1 MQMSS
6 NRKIAAVVLT
16 TVALSVGTVGVA
28 SASQAKSTG
37 KSVSVRQT
45 TTRTT
50 VNAVANPIAGG
61 AIGQM
66 GDPSAALATVLT
78 SLVKD
83 GTITQAQADKITAA
97 ITAARAAHEATEGN
111 HPAPMMD
118 PNHAAQFTLI
128 ATTIG
133 KSATDIQS
141 ALAAGQSLGAIAGDK
156 RAALITALVADETKR
171 IDAAVTAGKM
181 TAAQATTLKAGL
193 SAHVTAEV
201 DAVRPAMGPGMGMG
215 GHMGGHGPNH

>member
-28 SASQAKSTG
+28 SATQAKSNG

-50 VNAVANPIAGG
+50 VNAISNPMAGG
-61 AIGQM
+61 AMGQK
-66 GDPSAALATVLT
+66 GDQGAGLATVLST
-78 SLVKD
+78 LVKA
-83 GTITQAQADKITAA
+83 GTITQAQADAITTA
-97 ITAARAAHEATEGN
+97 ITAARAAHEATEGTN
-111 HPAPMMD
+111 R
-118 PNHAAQFTLI
+118 AAHQILI

-133 KSATDIQS
+133 KSTAEIQ
-141 ALAAGQSLGAIAGDK
+141 AGLAAGKSLGVIAGDK

-181 TAAQATTLKAGL
+181 TAAQATTLKAAL
-193 SAHVTAEV
+193 TAQVTAHV
-201 DAVRPAMGPGMGMG
+201 DAVRPAMSPGMGKG
-215 GHMGGHGPNH
+215 GHMGEHGPNH

>member
-28 SASQAKSTG
+28 SASQAKSNG

-45 TTRTT
+45 TTRTSI
-50 VNAVANPIAGG
+50 NAIANPMGAGAMGQKGDQG
-61 AIGQM
+61 AG
-66 GDPSAALATVLT
+66 LATVLT
-78 SLVKD
+78 TLVKA
-83 GTITQAQADKITAA
+83 GTITQAQADAITAA
-97 ITAARAAHEATEGN
+97 VTAARAAHDATEGAN
-111 HPAPMMD
+111 RAAMD
-118 PNHAAQFTLI
+118 ANRTAHQTLI

-133 KSATDIQS
+133 KSAAEIQG

-156 RAALITALVADETKR
+156 RAALITALVADATKQM
-171 IDAAVTAGKM
+171 DAAVAAGKM

-193 SAHVTAEV
+193 TAHVTAQV
-201 DAVRPAMGPGMGMG
+201 DAIRTAMGPGMGKGGKMG
-215 GHMGGHGPNH
+215 EHGPNH

>member
-1 MQMSS
+1 MSS

-50 VNAVANPIAGG
+50 VNAVANPMAGG
-61 AIGQM
+61 AMGQM
-66 GDPSAALATVLT
+66 GDPSAAISTVLT

-97 ITAARAAHEATEGN
+97 ITAARAAHEASEGAN
-111 HPAPMMD
+111 RQAMD
-118 PNHAAQFTLI
+118 EGRAAEQTLI

-133 KSATDIQS
+133 KSVADIQS
-141 ALAAGQSLGAIAGDK
+141 ALASGQSLGAIAGDK
-156 RAALITALVADETKR
+156 RSALITALVAEHTKR

-193 SAHVTAEV
+193 SAHVTLEV
-201 DAVRPAMGPGMGMG
+201 DAVRPAMGPGMGKG